1 MDEHHPSKSASV
13 DGLTVAPSLDVVIE
27 AAHFPPHYSSIDIR
41 VLQIGGIAAVLG
53 VAAAFIAQGL
63 LLLIALITNISFF
76 GRFSFDAASP
86 AAAVPHLGWLVVLI
100 PVAGR

>member
-63 LLLIALITNISFF
+63 TAIDCSHYEHIFLRAILI
-76 GRFSFDAASP
+76 
-86 AAAVPHLGWLVVLI
+86 
-100 PVAGR
+100 